1 MHDQRIQQQN
11 TVYPWHKFAVSQC
24 SPKNTLY
31 CITQETACLQE
42 GITYNTVKGT
52 RIPQLNQWQDDITNK
67 KENYQ
72 IASEGEDSEVEHEA
86 LAIDI

>member
-1 MHDQRIQQQN
+1 MN
-11 TVYPWHKFAVSQC
+11 
-24 SPKNTLY
+24 
-31 CITQETACLQE
+31 LQE

-72 IASEGEDSEVEHEA
+72 IASEGEDSEVEHGA
-86 LAIDI
+86 LAIDIWCWLFH

>member
-1 MHDQRIQQQN
+1 M
-11 TVYPWHKFAVSQC
+11 Y
-24 SPKNTLY
+24 
-31 CITQETACLQE
+31 LQE

>member
-1 MHDQRIQQQN
+1 MQPQKYSVLHN
-11 TVYPWHKFAVSQC
+11 PGNSLM
-24 SPKNTLY
+24 N
-31 CITQETACLQE
+31 LQE

-72 IASEGEDSEVEHEA
+72 IASEGEDSEVEHGA
-86 LAIDI
+86 LAIDIWCWFFH

>member
-1 MHDQRIQQQN
+1 MQPQKYSALH
-11 TVYPWHKFAVSQC
+11 
-24 SPKNTLY
+24 SPGNSLMY
-31 CITQETACLQE
+31 LQE